1 MVGDKIWTKMYWNE
15 YTCIFNIDKYSRWTV
30 ISRNDL
36 GNKRHAL
43 NIYYTKINRINVLRW
58 ASYVQKLLY
67 SSVKSVPHI

>member
-1 MVGDKIWTKMYWNE
+1 MNKNVLKWIYMYYQYRKI
-15 YTCIFNIDKYSRWTV
+15 YSRWIV
-30 ISRNDL
+30 ISQNDL